1 MRKQYVVR
9 LSKQERKELQALTRR
24 GHLSARKLLHAQVL
38 LKVDQAKQG
47 PAWTDAQ
54 VAEFLAVGTSMIEQ
68 VRKRFCQEGLQAAI
82 SRRPQPER
90 PESRCLDGA
99 GQAHLVA
106 LACSKVPDGYEHW
119 TLQLLADRM
128 VELRYAEHVS
138 YETVRQTLK
147 KPDQALAEGAMV
159 HSAQGIGGVCL
170 ADGGRAGCLPAAV
183 QPQGADGLSG

>member
-68 VRKRFCQEGLQAAI
+68 VRKRFCQEGLRAA
-82 SRRPQPER
+82 REPLP
-90 PESRCLDGA
+90 G
-99 GQAHLVA
+99 
-106 LACSKVPDGYEHW
+106 W
-119 TLQLLADRM
+119 
-128 VELRYAEHVS
+128 
-138 YETVRQTLK
+138 
-147 KPDQALAEGAMV
+147 
-159 HSAQGIGGVCL
+159 
-170 ADGGRAGCLPAAV
+170 GRAGPSGGVGLLEGPRWLRALDVAV
-183 QPQGADGLSG
+183 AGRSDGRVALRRARVL